1 MIGGIEMK
9 KKVIGCFIGLVVLGL
24 FLFPMKTTKDQGNTV
39 EIIAVKPMLVE
50 NLEINRSMDS
60 FSLEV
65 KDLDK
70 DFAKTVES
78 NASDGFVIVMP
89 SEDDL
94 ESSAEKP

>member
-1 MIGGIEMK
+1 MK
-9 KKVIGCFIGLVVLGL
+9 KKMIGSLICLVVLGL
-24 FLFPMKTTKDQGNTV
+24 LLFPMKTTKDQGNTA
-39 EIIAVKPMLVE
+39 ETIAVKPVLVE
-50 NLEINRSMDS
+50 NIEPSHHVDS
-60 FSLEV
+60 FTLEV

-94 ESSAEKP
+94 EEPAEKP